1 MDTHVCNDNKY
12 TFVYMSD
19 ENFVLPTIVSI
30 YSLTKHKRSNVKY
43 EIHMILDAVP
53 TSVHEIVEKISINK
67 VDIVVHDIDCDYF
80 SSIGRKGEWDSIYVS
95 RTDMF
100 KFELPNF
107 LEDLDKVLYID
118 GDTIINHN
126 IEPLFDVDIE
136 DNYLAAVDD
145 MGDVHDDNGVSNSF
159 KRIGIKDNHYFNA
172 GLMYLNLKKMRED
185 NISKKLWEYR
195 IHGKNFFMSQDA
207 LNRVVLGKRAVLPYK
222 YNFLTVVFDM
232 YSLEEINDSFC
243 EKCFKNIA
251 ECLDEQIV
259 LHMAGKMKPWEYNLP
274 WITDLFLKYYN
285 EVPFLSEKLQFK
297 SPLKELTD
305 TKTKMFRDMLW
316 KFFELNICPGERV
329 VLYGA
334 GNIGKLVYAKNQQEK
349 YCTIVMWL
357 DKDADRLSNYYGMI
371 ISEPSAIESANCH
384 YDKVVIANSSKNAVG
399 AIKETL
405 QSLGVE
411 LNKCIVVG

>member
-1 MDTHVCNDNKY
+1 MKATKDTKEY
-12 TFVYMSD
+12 KFVYMTD
-19 ENFVLPTIVSI
+19 KGFIIPTIVSI
-30 YSLTKHKRSNVKY
+30 YSLTRHKSKNVKY
-43 EIHMILDAVP
+43 EIHIVLDAV
-53 TSVHEIVEKISINK
+53 TLSNLELIDKIS
-67 VDIVVHDIDCDYF
+67 VDTTKIIVHCIDF
-80 SSIGRKGEWDSIYVS
+80 SNYEDVKKKGDWDSMYVS

-100 KFELPNF
+100 KFELPN
-107 LEDLDKVLYID
+107 LLGDVDKVLYID
-118 GDTIINHN
+118 GDTIVNHS
-126 IEPLFDVDIE
+126 IEPLFDIDI
-136 DNYLAAVDD
+136 DDYYLAATDD
-145 MGDVHDDNGVSNSF
+145 MGDSHDSSGASNNF
-159 KRIGIKDNHYFNA
+159 KRIGIEDNHYFNA

-185 NISKKLWEYR
+185 NIPKKLWEYR

-207 LNRVVLGKRAVLPYK
+207 LNRVVLGKRAILPYK

-243 EKCFKNIA
+243 EKRFKNIS

-285 EVPFLSEKLQFK
+285 EVPFLPEKLQFK

-334 GNIGKLVYAKNQQEK
+334 GNIGKLVYAKNQKEK

-357 DKDADRLSNYYGMI
+357 DKDAARLSNYYGMI
-371 ISEPSAIESANCH
+371 ISEPSAIESANCN

-399 AIKETL
+399 AIKEAL